1 MKQLPHMLAGMTD
14 VEVSGNAEVQVHG
27 VTYDSRRVSEGSLF
41 VALPGA
47 RTHGTKYIADALGRG
62 AVAVAS
68 ETPLQPHPGT
78 AAIRVRDGRRFLA
91 DISRIYFDDPASRLQ
106 LVAVTG
112 TNGKTTTTYI
122 VDAIFR
128 SAGLKSCVV
137 GTIGLSLGE
146 MRFPA
151 EHTTP
156 EASDLTAFLSRTA
169 DEGGTHGS
177 LEVSSH
183 ALAQKRVFGMKFAVG
198 VFTNLTPEHLD
209 YHGDMESYYQ
219 AKRILFSGEGGNRLG
234 LATINIDD
242 PYGMRLAHD
251 TVCPVWGFGY
261 AREAHVRLLDSDM
274 RPDGTRLRL
283 TTPAGELTVR
293 TRLVGRPNIYNI
305 MSASAATLGL
315 GIARDA
321 VVDGI
326 QALQGVPGRME
337 PVDEGQP
344 FSVYV
349 DYAHTP
355 DALENLLRT
364 AESLPHARI
373 LTVFGCGGDR
383 DRAKRRVMGEI
394 AAARSDVV
402 IATSDNPRTEDPM
415 AILAEIEPG
424 LRGAHADYEV
434 IPDRRA
440 AIERA
445 LSLAGQDDIVL
456 IAGKGHEDYQI
467 IGTEAFPFDDRAV
480 AREIIRGTYD
490 AGGARS

>member
-1 MKQLPHMLAGMTD
+1 MAAGTSPTR
-14 VEVSGNAEVQVHG
+14 SGAAQWPWP
-27 VTYDSRRVSEGSLF
+27 RRRL
-41 VALPGA
+41 LNPP
-47 RTHGTKYIADALGRG
+47 R
-62 AVAVAS
+62 
-68 ETPLQPHPGT
+68 GT

-91 DISRIYFDDPASRLQ
+91 DISRTYFDDPASRLQ

-137 GTIGLSLGE
+137 GTIGLSIGDK
-146 MRFPA
+146 RFPA

-156 EASDLTAFLSRTA
+156 EASDLTAFLARAA
-169 DEGGTHGS
+169 DEGATHGS

-183 ALAQKRVFGMKFAVG
+183 ALVQKRVFGMKFAVG

-219 AKRILFSGEGGNRLG
+219 AKRILFSGEGGNRIG
-234 LATINIDD
+234 LATINTDD
-242 PYGMRLAHD
+242 SYGMRLAHD
-251 TVCPVWGFGY
+251 AACPVWGLGY
-261 AREAHVRLLDSDM
+261 AREAHVRLADSEM
-274 RPDGTRLRL
+274 RPDGTVLRL
-283 TTPAGELTVR
+283 TTPAGELTIR

-305 MSASAATLGL
+305 MSAAAATLGL

-326 QALQGVPGRME
+326 EALQGVPGRME

-394 AAARSDVV
+394 AAARSAVV

-424 LRGAHADYEV
+424 LRGGRADYEV